1 MAFQGFSKKL
11 LRYFNG
17 TIISTSFVPSLPIC
31 SAIVYL
37 NLNEALKSAVKPIA
51 VLLASEAV
59 VLP

>member
-17 TIISTSFVPSLPIC
+17 TIISTSFVPSLPVC
-31 SAIVYL
+31 SAIFYL
-37 NLNEALKSAVKPIA
+37 NLNETLKSAVKSIA
-51 VLLASEAV
+51 VLQASEAV